1 MESPTTP
8 RTVPTPTV
16 AVDQFVKY
24 LLDSGLL
31 PAEEVK
37 ALNARI
43 PAGQRADARPLVHEL
58 VKAGKLTTYQ
68 ANQIYTGKSKGL
80 VLGSYVVLDKLGQGG
95 MGVVYKA
102 EHRKMSRMVALKVLA
117 PAITS
122 QLEAVSRFQREV
134 QAAARLS
141 HPNIVAAYD
150 ADEAQGVH
158 FLVME
163 FVDGSDLSSLVKKQG
178 PLPVGQAVDCV
189 LQAAHGLLH
198 AHRVGLVH
206 RDIKPANLLRDAKG
220 KVKILDMGLARFE
233 GAGNTVGPN
242 ELTQSGSI
250 LGTCE
255 YMAPE
260 QALNTRKADL
270 RADIYSLG
278 CTLYY
283 LLSGTTMYGGE
294 TSMEKLMAHQQEPIP
309 PLPGAAKELQA
320 VYQGMVA
327 KKAEDRYQSMAEV
340 IAALEA
346 AKVAQQR
353 RSAAETGKHQATAA
367 LAADTMVGGSGTRE
381 IRQRLAHLPRKRSL
395 VICAGLGAV
404 LVCSALLLLPREEPG
419 GKVWVDDATPAGAKL
434 ESTGGDTWRWV
445 NANPTPFSGTVAHQS
460 THAPGVHQHFFLD
473 SPETLSV
480 GVGDTLYAYVY
491 LDPAHPPTEIMLQ
504 WHDTKGSWD
513 HRAYWGANN
522 IHFGIDGTN
531 SSRPMGPLPKTGRW
545 VRLEVPAGF
554 VGLEGMAIDGM
565 GFTVFDGRATWD
577 KAGIVQAALG
587 R

>member
-16 AVDQFVKY
+16 SVDQFVKH

-58 VKAGKLTTYQ
+58 VKAGKLTTFQ

-102 EHRKMSRMVALKVLA
+102 EHRKMGRLVALKVLA

-122 QLEAVSRFQREV
+122 QPEAVNRFQREV

-141 HPNIVAAYD
+141 HPHIVAAYD

-189 LQAAHGLLH
+189 LQTAHGLLH
-198 AHRVGLVH
+198 AHQVGLVH

-220 KVKILDMGLARFE
+220 KVKILDMGLARFD
-233 GAGNTVGPN
+233 GAGNTVGPD

-283 LLSGTTMYGGE
+283 LLSGKTMYGGE

-309 PLPGAAKELQA
+309 PLLGAAKNLQA
-320 VYQGMVA
+320 VYKRMVA

-346 AKVAQQR
+346 ATVAQQR
-353 RSAAETGKHQATAA
+353 RSAAESGSKHHAA
-367 LAADTMVGGSGTRE
+367 AAPAADTMVGGSGTRE
-381 IRQRLAHLPRKRSL
+381 IRQRLARLPRKRSL
-395 VICAGLGAV
+395 VLCAGLGAV
-404 LVCSALLLLPREEPG
+404 LVCSALLLLLPRREPP
-419 GKVWVDDATPAGAKL
+419 GKVWIDDATPAGAKL

-445 NANPTPFSGTVAHQS
+445 NANPTPFSGAVAHQS
-460 THAPGVHQHFFLD
+460 THAPGD
-473 SPETLSV
+473 
-480 GVGDTLYAYVY
+480 A
-491 LDPAHPPTEIMLQ
+491 PALFPRFTRDAQRWRRRYPL
-504 WHDTKGSWD
+504 
-513 HRAYWGANN
+513 RL
-522 IHFGIDGTN
+522 
-531 SSRPMGPLPKTGRW
+531 RLPGPRQSTH
-545 VRLEVPAGF
+545 
-554 VGLEGMAIDGM
+554 
-565 GFTVFDGRATWD
+565 
-577 KAGIVQAALG
+577 
-587 R
+587 